1 MKPGE
6 RPPASPPNSG
16 QPTRP
21 HMWGATPC
29 IEARACHKVRPTQ
42 RLGGQPK
49 KRLDDCLRL
58 DLCQNMKMPARR
70 FPPPWSIEKRA
81 RSIPDLGERSEEQ
94 YRTSASSGSATLGDD
109 FDALALYGRTQTS
122 AHRSHQ
128 ARSRTRPSDATQE
141 PEPRR
146 VARARR
152 IVALT
157 AIGLST

>member
-49 KRLDDCLRL
+49 KRLDDYLRL
-58 DLCQNMKMPARR
+58 DLCQNMRMPARR
-70 FPPPWSIEKRA
+70 FPPPWSV
-81 RSIPDLGERSEEQ
+81 EEM
-94 YRTSASSGSATLGDD
+94 TASSLSVLPQHAAVRLKTLGKDGNCCIVE
-109 FDALALYGRTQTS
+109 AAP
-122 AHRSHQ
+122 
-128 ARSRTRPSDATQE
+128 PSVEIAV
-141 PEPRR
+141 P
-146 VARARR
+146 VAPGAA
-152 IVALT
+152 VAMREVVILT
-157 AIGLST
+157 LLCGTILIMAAAIAVHFVLQ